1 MPWREICVS
10 EERRRFVL
18 ECLRSGRSMTELCEL
33 FGISRKTGYKWR
45 ARHAEEGW
53 AGLDDRSHAPHR
65 PAHATSDEIVAAMI
79 EQKRARPDWGPR
91 KILDRLRD
99 LHPETLWPSDST
111 GDAILRRAGLVTPR
125 RLRRRAPPRLDPLS
139 DPTHPNRVWAADHK
153 GWIRLRDG
161 RRCEPLTI
169 TDGFSR
175 YLIGLFATSSVRE
188 EEARPCFERAFRE
201 HGLPETIRSDNGAP
215 FASAGVTGLTALS
228 VWWAKLGIGH
238 ERIDPGC
245 PQQNGAHE
253 RFHRTLREAMRPTC
267 ANACEQA
274 RRFEA
279 FQREYNEERPHE
291 AVGRKPPARRYEA
304 SPRAMPSRLPE
315 PDYPDEGA
323 VRRVRSNGEI
333 KWRGELV
340 HVSSALVGEP
350 VCIEETETGD
360 WRLRFYNR
368 TLGYIDPLANRLR
381 HRPPV
386 RTAEKTKKQ
395 TLDCHPSSRANL

>member
-1 MPWREICVS
+1 MPWQEIGVS
-10 EERRRFVL
+10 DARRRFVL
-18 ECLRSGRSMTELCEL
+18 ECLRSGRSKTELCEA
-33 FGISRKTGYKWR
+33 FGISRKTDYKWL
-45 ARHAEEGW
+45 ARHAAEGL
-53 AGLDDRSHAPHR
+53 AGLEDRSHAPLR
-65 PAHATSDEIVAAMI
+65 PARATPDEIVAAMV
-79 EQKRARPDWGPR
+79 EMKRACPHWGPR

-99 LHPETLWPSDST
+99 RDPGTAWPSDST
-111 GDAILRRAGLVTPR
+111 GDAILRRLGLVTPR

-139 DPTHPNRVWAADHK
+139 EPTHPNRVWAVDHK

-161 RRCEPLTI
+161 TRCEPLTI

-175 YLIGLFATSSVRE
+175 YLVGLFATSSVRE

-228 VWWAKLGIGH
+228 VWWAKLGVAH

-253 RFHRTLREAMRPTC
+253 RFHRTLGEAMRPAG
-267 ANACEQA
+267 ANAREQA
-274 RRFEA
+274 RRFAA
-279 FQREYNEERPHE
+279 FRQAYNEERPHE
-291 AVGRKPPARRYEA
+291 AVGRKPPARSYEA

-315 PDYPDEGA
+315 PDYPAEGA

-340 HVSSALVGEP
+340 HVSSALAGEP
-350 VCIEETETGD
+350 VCVEETETGD
-360 WRLRFYNR
+360 WRLRFYDR
-368 TLGYIDPLANRLR
+368 TLGYIDPILNRLR
-381 HRPPV
+381 ARPF
-386 RTAEKTKKQ
+386 RTADKANNHAP
-395 TLDCHPSSRANL
+395 DCNPSSRANL